1 VTPRGFGRT
10 AMVFSKLKQLFG
22 GGRSRVNIKDRFD
35 VKGKS
40 GMGSMSKVFR
50 AFDKQL
56 KRTVC
61 LKILDKEKTAQFEAR
76 FTGLKKPSE
85 GEISV
90 ALKHAHIVETI
101 EHGLTTTGEPYLVQE
116 WVTAHGLNAM
126 VDAVHPA
133 LDGNRAKILA
143 QAAEALEYMHQ
154 QKYIHRDIC
163 PRNVLVTDAMQVK
176 LIDFGLT
183 IPYKPEFCKPG
194 NRTGTAQY
202 LAPEVIKRMATDH
215 RVDLF
220 ALGVT
225 AYETYTREL
234 PWGQFESVQ
243 VQMSAFQNPGAD
255 PREHVPDLDE
265 ATAEFLTKAIDRDA
279 GKRFQS
285 AREFR
290 TALLKLPK
298 R

>member
-1 VTPRGFGRT
+1 
-10 AMVFSKLKQLFG
+10 MVLSRLKQFFG
-22 GGRSRVNIKDRFD
+22 GGSRVNVKERFD
-35 VKGKS
+35 IKSKS

-56 KRTVC
+56 KKTVC
-61 LKILDKEKTAQFEAR
+61 LKLLDKEKTAQFEAR
-76 FTGLKKPSE
+76 FVGLKKPSE
-85 GEISV
+85 GEISG
-90 ALKHAHIVETI
+90 ALHHANVVETF

-116 WVTAHGLNAM
+116 WIAAHGLHAM
-126 VDAVHPA
+126 VDAVHPN
-133 LDGNRAKILA
+133 LEGNRIRILA

-154 QKYIHRDIC
+154 QKYIHRDVC
-163 PRNVLVTDAMQVK
+163 PRNLLVSDALHVK

-194 NRTGTAQY
+194 NRTGTPQY

-225 AYETYTREL
+225 AYETFTREL
-234 PWGQFESVQ
+234 PWGNFESVQ

-255 PREHVPDLDE
+255 PREHVPDMDE
-265 ATAEFLTKAIDRDA
+265 ATAQFLMKAIDRDMA
-279 GKRFQS
+279 KRFPT
-285 AREFR
+285 AAAFRE
-290 TALLKLPK
+290 ALQKLP
-298 R
+298 RR